1 MSVQNPP
8 DSLFVRPKSTAN
20 SGTLKAMLNW
30 IRREPLLHFAVLGG
44 LIFATDRLL
53 HPPELDTRT
62 IIVTKSL
69 QDAFIKG
76 FDEDGERAPT
86 PEELKNM
93 IDSWVAS
100 EILYREGKQLGVD
113 KGDDMIRDR
122 IAFKLQVLV
131 FDQVK
136 LDPPTEE
143 QLRAY
148 FDKTRARYDQPEKVS
163 FLLTPAT
170 DKATAQR
177 NFNDIA
183 NQREASALRDQT
195 RIFTDRPVAS
205 LGPSFGDNFR
215 DRLLKLTIGEW
226 TVLEGNDGWHIARL
240 DEHQPAVATTFE
252 AVREALQ
259 RNWTTEETRKRA
271 WDAVQKLKAN
281 YTVRIEK

>member
-1 MSVQNPP
+1 
-8 DSLFVRPKSTAN
+8 
-20 SGTLKAMLNW
+20 
-30 IRREPLLHFAVLGG
+30 
-44 LIFATDRLL
+44 
-53 HPPELDTRT
+53 
-62 IIVTKSL
+62 
-69 QDAFIKG
+69 
-76 FDEDGERAPT
+76 
-86 PEELKNM
+86 M

-177 NFNDIA
+177 
-183 NQREASALRDQT
+183 
-195 RIFTDRPVAS
+195 
-205 LGPSFGDNFR
+205 
-215 DRLLKLTIGEW
+215 
-226 TVLEGNDGWHIARL
+226 
-240 DEHQPAVATTFE
+240 
-252 AVREALQ
+252 
-259 RNWTTEETRKRA
+259 
-271 WDAVQKLKAN
+271 
-281 YTVRIEK
+281 